1 MFTQQKRNL
10 IFRRLKNHCSNSM
23 NLSSGNKRFSCGYSM
38 AGVLLFCLLTLN
50 PSFAAGAAAS
60 NGPSSRQQI
69 YARAVAQAES
79 DIAQAA
85 KRSSWPTYSVK
96 VNVFIPNE
104 VTGYKRCTT
113 PLSIALPAGDRMNL
127 SRLRYDLR
135 CASEDWETNVTI
147 KPDIYLPVLV
157 TKHSVERGVKLTAND
172 LELKRHNIS
181 NLRNGFIIDPDH
193 AVGLTVKRRIRPL
206 QPLTLSQL
214 EQPILVKR
222 GQQVIMIASQ
232 EGIEI
237 RTLGEAMKN
246 GRKGDLIQVRNLDS
260 KKSVSAVVDDLG
272 VVKIPFALGH

>member
-10 IFRRLKNHCSNSM
+10 AFRRIQNHRLRSIHLTSANQ
-23 NLSSGNKRFSCGYSM
+23 RFSFCQLM
-38 AGVLLFCLLTLN
+38 IGVLLLCLLPLN
-50 PSFAAGAAAS
+50 QALAGVNS
-60 NGPSSRQQI
+60 GQNTRQQI

-85 KRSSWPTYSVK
+85 KRSGWPTYSVK

-104 VTGYKRCTT
+104 VTGYQRCTE
-113 PLSIALPAGDRMNL
+113 PLSVALPAGDRLNL

-135 CASEDWETNVTI
+135 CASQDWETNVTI

-157 TKHSVERGVKLTAND
+157 AKHSVERGVKLTAND

-181 NLRNGFIIDPDH
+181 NLRNGFITDPDD
-193 AVGLTVKRRIRPL
+193 AIGLTVKRRTRPL
-206 QPLTLSQL
+206 QPLTPSQL

-222 GQQVIMIASQ
+222 GQQVVMIASQ

-272 VVKIPFALGH
+272 VVRIPFALGR